1 MIGTREGE
9 GKTAPP
15 GPTRQKSSGKC
26 VKSGLRRAGA
36 RGFAPAS
43 AAKEQV
49 QDEREDGA
57 HDDAGDEREI
67 EGERAAP
74 DEDVSGDARHEHEHD
89 AEQDGGHA
97 DQDQDP
103 PEIVHNAGA
112 WPTTGTAKST
122 GRRYAHRATS
132 RRSSSP
138 RAPS

>member
-74 DEDVSGDARHEHEHD
+74 DEDVSGIRGTKTSTTPGRAAATPTRDKTPPRSCIMRSIPDHP
-89 AEQDGGHA
+89 DGEKH
-97 DQDQDP
+97 
-103 PEIVHNAGA
+103 PEA
-112 WPTTGTAKST
+112 
-122 GRRYAHRATS
+122 
-132 RRSSSP
+132 
-138 RAPS
+138 